1 MRLPPMIVLVLL
13 ALSAAAAPAAERG
26 RYFEVIN
33 RSHEAVTTLAVARA
47 GAGEFVDQPL
57 RAPLA
62 AGGGATTIQIVGE
75 GCAYDIKTTFADGRA
90 VVYSDIDVCRYRA
103 LRMPPPPQRTNAAL
117 ADSH

>member
-1 MRLPPMIVLVLL
+1 MRPSPMIVLVLL
-13 ALSAAAAPAAERG
+13 ALSAAAPAAARG

-33 RSHEAVTTLAVARA
+33 RSHEAVSALAVART

-57 RAPLA
+57 HAPLA

-103 LRMPPPPQRTNAAL
+103 LRMPPPRRRTNDAL

>member
-1 MRLPPMIVLVLL
+1 MRPSPMIVLILF
-13 ALSAAAAPAAERG
+13 ALSAAAPSAERG

-33 RSHEAVTTLAVARA
+33 RSHEAVTALAVARA
-47 GAGEFVDQPL
+47 GAAEFVDKPL

-103 LRMPPPPQRTNAAL
+103 LRMPPPPRRENAAL
-117 ADSH
+117 ADSY